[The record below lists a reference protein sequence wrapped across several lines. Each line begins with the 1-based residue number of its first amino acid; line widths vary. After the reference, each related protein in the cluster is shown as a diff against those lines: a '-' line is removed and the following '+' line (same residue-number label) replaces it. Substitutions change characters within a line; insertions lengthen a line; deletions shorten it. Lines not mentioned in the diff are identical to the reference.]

1 MVLEVA
7 MEPEAIAAG
16 LVAGDDRRFLGQ
28 AEPAP
33 SGPDLADQG
42 VGVACRDGVKP
53 GLLPGPDGEGQLPGG
68 PAQLQCEVEPGA
80 VIVLESVTWVAD
92 MGKLLVSKGC
102 HTPIGAYGQ
111 RLTSEYCPP
120 A

>member
-1 MVLEVA
+1 MDGGGVDDEVLDAVVLEVA

-42 VGVACRDGVKP
+42 VDVACRDGVKP

-68 PAQLQCEVEPGA
+68 LAQLQCEVERRRGHRA
-80 VIVLESVTWVAD
+80 R
-92 MGKLLVSKGC
+92 
-102 HTPIGAYGQ
+102 IGHVG
-111 RLTSEYCPP
+111 R
-120 A
+120 